1 MPGMYRVYAI
11 YISPAFWIFGVRQP
25 RLEKVVCCFPR
36 INLLDSC
43 VLILEQKKNRYKHCR
58 YFKIGSKGGYHL
70 G

>member
-43 VLILEQKKNRYKHCR
+43 VLILEQKKTDTNIVVISRLVVR
-58 YFKIGSKGGYHL
+58 VVII
-70 G
+70 

>member
-43 VLILEQKKNRYKHCR
+43 VLILEQKQKDT
-58 YFKIGSKGGYHL
+58 KIVVISRL
-70 G
+70 AVRVVII